1 MLWKVYGLEFT
12 NSDSHVLQAGG
23 FLGDAFVDSPASKAL
38 LDTLSKKKYGSQI
51 KQQGGWAFMQDM
63 LKASLIT
70 MFSRPFV
77 RSYVFFSSR
86 SVSV

>member
-1 MLWKVYGLEFT
+1 MLRSYGLEFT
-12 NSDSHVLQAGG
+12 NSDSYVFQAGG

-63 LKASLIT
+63 LKASLIKNL
-70 MFSRPFV
+70 FRPIVFAH
-77 RSYVFFSSR
+77 VFFS
-86 SVSV
+86 